1 VVREAPPEV
10 QTVAADGWRFA
21 LEANVVDDNA
31 RGSQLESSLIRS
43 AAALARLC
51 VVRAITPLSL
61 VGQGTEVVHHGQR
74 RGGRS
79 AWVSSSERSAPGLA
93 WADTGPQPGRQPR
106 DPRALSRRRGS

>member
-1 VVREAPPEV
+1 V
-10 QTVAADGWRFA
+10 QTVAADGWRFT

-74 RGGRS
+74 RGGAIRLGVELR
-79 AWVSSSERSAPGLA
+79 AIG
-93 WADTGPQPGRQPR
+93 TGAGM
-106 DPRALSRRRGS
+106 G